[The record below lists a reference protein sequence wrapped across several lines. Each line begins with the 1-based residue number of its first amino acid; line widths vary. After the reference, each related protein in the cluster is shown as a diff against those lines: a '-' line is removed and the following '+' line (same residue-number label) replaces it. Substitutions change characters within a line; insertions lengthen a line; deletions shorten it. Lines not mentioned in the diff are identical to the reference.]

1 MAIKLTDKLIEEV
14 NSAMADRDPHGI
26 LYLRKGA
33 FGDTEIVFGDHYI
46 ADINGLWTLYR
57 QLGIV
62 VTTLREDIGIYEEA

>member
-1 MAIKLTDKLIEEV
+1 MKLTEKLINEINTSLGEK
-14 NSAMADRDPHGI
+14 NPHDI

-57 QLGIV
+57 QLGNV
-62 VTTLREDIGIYEEA
+62 VTTLREDIGIYEEV